1 MALAI
6 SNLPVANYM
15 TPYPISVDPDV
26 TFEKVVYFMAERGFG
41 NLIISEGVIPIGILT
56 EQEILSVIAQGKI
69 TSNLKVKDMGFQSF
83 VKIYL
88 GNTIFDAAYEMIK
101 EKRRPLVFGDKDKLV
116 GIITASDMLRA
127 FRKTSN
133 APSIK
138 DVITSNIIKCRYEDS
153 ILHTVKTMHEKRI
166 GSLIVDNN
174 GKYGIFSER
183 DLLVKVLAKNVD
195 LTGEVGAYSSF
206 PLVVA
211 KQDIK
216 ANEAASIMAS
226 NNIKRLGLVDSSDNL
241 VGIVTAR
248 DLVDAYQSEFSKLN
262 PKE

>member
-1 MALAI
+1 MTIAI

-26 TFEKVVYFMAERGFG
+26 TFSEAVNFMAERGFG

-56 EQEILSVIAQGKI
+56 EQEILSVIALGKI
-69 TSNLKVKDMGFQSF
+69 TSNIKVRDMGFQPF

-101 EKRRPLVFGDKDKLV
+101 EKQRPLVFAEKDELV
-116 GIITASDMLRA
+116 GIITVSDMLRA

-133 APSIK
+133 SPSLE
-138 DVITSNIIKCRYEDS
+138 DVTSSNIIQCKYDDS
-153 ILHTVKTMHEKRI
+153 ILHAVKIMHEKRI
-166 GSLIVDNN
+166 GSLIVDKN
-174 GKYGIFSER
+174 GHYGIFSER
-183 DLLVKVLAKNVD
+183 DLLVNVLAKNVS
-195 LTGEVGAYSSF
+195 LTSEVGGYSSF

-216 ANEAASIMAS
+216 GNEAASIMAA
-226 NNIKRLGLVDSSDNL
+226 NNIKRLGLVDDSDAL

-248 DLVDAYQSEFSKLN
+248 DIVDAYQNTFAKLN
-262 PKE
+262 PK

>member
-15 TPYPISVDPDV
+15 TPFPISVDPDV
-26 TFEKVVYFMAERGFG
+26 TFSKVVSFMAERGFG
-41 NLIISEGVIPIGILT
+41 NLIVSEGVIPTGILT
-56 EQEILSVIAQGKI
+56 EQEILSAIALGKI
-69 TSNLKVKDMGFQSF
+69 TSNLKVKDLGFQPF

-101 EKRRPLVFGDKDKLV
+101 EKHRPLVFGDKDKLV

-133 APSIK
+133 APSIEG
-138 DVITSNIIKCRYEDS
+138 VTTLNIIQCKYEDS
-153 ILHTVKTMHEKRI
+153 ILHAVKIMHEKRI
-166 GSLIVDNN
+166 GSLIVDKN

-195 LTGEVGAYSSF
+195 LTAEVGAYSSF

-211 KQDIK
+211 KQGIK

-226 NNIKRLGLVDSSDNL
+226 NNIKRLGLVDSSDKL

-248 DLVDAYQSEFSKLN
+248 DLVDAYQSTFSKSN
-262 PKE
+262 PK